1 MKNSFIKAR
10 EQGVVVK
17 IQTFE
22 TDKGVFRI
30 ELIRLNNDIYFFKY
44 LNGNIVECSNLTKS
58 KGGRYK

>member
-10 EQGVVVK
+10 ECGVIVK

-22 TDKGVFRI
+22 TDKGVFFI

-58 KGGRYK
+58 KGGIYK